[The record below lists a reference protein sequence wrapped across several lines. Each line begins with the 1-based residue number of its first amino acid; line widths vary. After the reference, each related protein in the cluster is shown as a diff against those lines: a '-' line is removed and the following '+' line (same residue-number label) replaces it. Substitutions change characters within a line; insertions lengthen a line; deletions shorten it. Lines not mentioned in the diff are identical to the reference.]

1 MFLGRLKIGRHYSP
15 IFLII
20 VMKDEENDIVKITS
34 GYGFLKYTD
43 SEVKVLCLT
52 GLVISE
58 EDFYTINPSKILLFW
73 DYDIKVLS
81 KFLQDK
87 DKELLTINLDQIRL
101 FEPCPMSL
109 YLNRNTKEYFVEIN
123 QLT

>member
-1 MFLGRLKIGRHYSP
+1 
-15 IFLII
+15 
-20 VMKDEENDIVKITS
+20 MKDKENDIVKITS

-58 EDFYTINPSKILLFW
+58 EDFYTINPSEILLFW
-73 DYDIKVLS
+73 DYDIKILL

-87 DKELLTINLDQIRL
+87 DKTVNLDQIRL

-109 YLNRNTKEYFVEIN
+109 YLNRDTKEYFVEIN